1 MSETSFHTPE
11 PWTVEPY
18 VDCEGCYRLRE
29 AVTEQRDWVA
39 EGYGEML
46 TDAEEAEG
54 TRRNEIAML
63 HDAGNA
69 WLMQRSPAMFRLLT
83 FVANR
88 LNLEEREN
96 PGGKYI
102 LAAYREEINQ
112 LLAEPPQNRKELAM
126 DYTQKAGEVWQ
137 GMNKDEKAGVRFGL
151 FPADKMRQV
160 EAEGYDS
167 HQFVLALMDQAKAD
181 GGMRA

>member
-1 MSETSFHTPE
+1 MSENSFFTPE

-18 VDCEGCYRLRE
+18 EDCEGCYRLWE
-29 AVTEQRDWVA
+29 AVTEQREWVS
-39 EGYGEML
+39 EGYGKME
-46 TDAEEAEG
+46 TEEEEAEG
-54 TRRNEIAML
+54 ARREKIAEL
-63 HDAGNA
+63 HDAGNT

-88 LNLEEREN
+88 LNQEEREN

-102 LAAYREEINQ
+102 LAAFREEINQ
-112 LLAEPPQNRKELAM
+112 VLADPPQNRKELAM
-126 DYTQKAGEVWQ
+126 DYAQKAGEVWQ

-160 EAEGYDS
+160 QAEGYDG